1 MKMQLIHC
9 CCLTRQSTHCFSS
22 TTGIWDSE
30 VSACVNEEVDSVLQ
44 MANVSQTLQSQSDD
58 KTRSSF
64 SRGTN
69 PTSRPRQPISYASN
83 LKLCLL
89 LQIADSGLGSL
100 QKNAAHV
107 FSRLKAVTNDSQTI
121 KTFSNLNTS
130 VQVLFT
136 MCKKGNLHSN
146 ESTADVSVTED
157 VFHVTD
163 GILYDF
169 HKVKHNSR

>member
-1 MKMQLIHC
+1 M
-9 CCLTRQSTHCFSS
+9 
-22 TTGIWDSE
+22 
-30 VSACVNEEVDSVLQ
+30 SACVNKEVDLVLQ
-44 MANVSQTLQSQSDD
+44 IANVRQTLQSARDD

-69 PTSRPRQPISYASN
+69 PTSRPRRPISYTSN
-83 LKLCLL
+83 LEWCLL
-89 LQIADSGLGSL
+89 LQIADTGLGSL
-100 QKNAAHV
+100 QKNGAHV
-107 FSRLKAVTNDSQTI
+107 FSLLKVVTNDSQTI

-136 MCKKGNLHSN
+136 LSKKRNLQPN
-146 ESTADVSVTED
+146 ESAADVSVTQD

-169 HKVKHNSR
+169 HKVRHRFR